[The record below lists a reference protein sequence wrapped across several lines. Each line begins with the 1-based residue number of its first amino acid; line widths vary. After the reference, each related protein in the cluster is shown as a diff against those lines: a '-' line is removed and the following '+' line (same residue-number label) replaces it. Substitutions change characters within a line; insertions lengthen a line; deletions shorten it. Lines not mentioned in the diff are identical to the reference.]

1 MSTMVASIE
10 ELKTIAT
17 NLRKDGLNS
26 QQIADELSLS
36 QDTIAWLLTGTNT
49 GQRPTDVR
57 IGWRTIGVRPA
68 RITAIGNIMADVV
81 IEEFD
86 EAEIVVGISINGI
99 AFAHEVAQAL
109 DVEVAIHRNVD
120 GEPGAGALS
129 NKYGQVGGGKKVVI
143 IDDVLSSGVTM
154 SQTISA
160 IRAAGGEVVL
170 ALVLVNKTDRNEI
183 DNVPLRGLIRAVPV

>member
-1 MSTMVASIE
+1 MVASIE

-36 QDTIAWLLTGTNT
+36 QDTIAWLLTGSNT
-49 GQRPTDVR
+49 EQRPTDVH

-160 IRAAGGEVVL
+160 IRAAGGEIVL
-170 ALVLVNKTDRNEI
+170 ALVLVNKTNRNEI

>member
-1 MSTMVASIE
+1 MVASIE

-143 IDDVLSSGVTM
+143 IDGVLSSGVTM

>member
-1 MSTMVASIE
+1 MVASIE

-36 QDTIAWLLTGTNT
+36 QDTIAWLLTGSNT
-49 GQRPTDVR
+49 EQRPTDVH

>member
-1 MSTMVASIE
+1 MGID
-10 ELKTIAT
+10 ELKTIVR

-36 QDTIAWLLTGTNT
+36 QDTIQWLLTDSTSE
-49 GQRPTDVR
+49 RPTDVR

-68 RITAIGNIMADVV
+68 RITAIGDIMADVV
-81 IEEFD
+81 ME
-86 EAEIVVGISINGI
+86 EAEEVDTVVGISINGI

-109 DVEVAIHRNVD
+109 DVEIAIHRNVD

-154 SQTISA
+154 SNTIAA
-160 IRAAGGEVVL
+160 IRACGGEVVL
-170 ALVLVNKTDRNEI
+170 ALVLVNKTLRNEV
-183 DNVPLRGLIRAVPV
+183 DDVPLRGLIRAVPV

>member
-36 QDTIAWLLTGTNT
+36 QDTIAWLLTGSNT
-49 GQRPTDVR
+49 EQRPTDVR

>member
-36 QDTIAWLLTGTNT
+36 QDTIAWLLTGSNT
-49 GQRPTDVR
+49 EQRPTDVL

-170 ALVLVNKTDRNEI
+170 ALVLVNKTNRNEI

>member
-1 MSTMVASIE
+1 MVASIE

-49 GQRPTDVR
+49 EQRPTDVH

-170 ALVLVNKTDRNEI
+170 ALVLVNKTARNEI